1 MRLPDQLPVKF
12 NMELLLLDEPSALSL
27 PLHPPTRAQ
36 VLADEAGARA
46 FVRAWQAWQPAEE
59 VEWATRSW
67 AGLGKQDVP
76 VRVTLSGWDRVAEV
90 AGRAGEV
97 ALTRERFGALV
108 ELFPGWPEF
117 RERAARLWSSWS
129 VLSEDDFT
137 RLCLALRWFHVKP
150 SSGLRARAVPIE
162 GLDTKWIAAHRGL
175 LQRLLG
181 VADLGLAEGDR
192 LMRVRFLDGALAPTP
207 GLLDVAVPFGSLD
220 LTDGL
225 LVIVVE
231 NKETFLALPQASEGS
246 GAVLVWGSGYTAS
259 ALPELSW
266 VRAARRVLYWGDA
279 DADGYAILNALR
291 ARLAADGASVPVV
304 SVAMDVETVERFLH
318 LAVADPGD
326 ATRVLPHLTD
336 EEERARRFLVA
347 SGSKRLEQERVSLEW
362 ALAMPEFAAVWG
374 GTVDGTT
381 NVAGVI
387 DG

>member
-12 NMELLLLDEPSALSL
+12 NMELLLLDEPTVLSV
-27 PLHPPTRAQ
+27 PLHPPTRAR

-46 FVRAWQAWQPAEE
+46 FVRAWQAWEPAEE

-97 ALTRERFGALV
+97 ARARERFDALV

-117 RERAARLWSSWS
+117 RERAARSWSSWS
-129 VLSEDDFT
+129 VLSEDDFS

-162 GLDTKWIAAHRGL
+162 GLDTKWIATHRGL

-192 LMRVRFLDGALAPTP
+192 LMRVRFLDGVLAPAP
-207 GLLDVAVPFGSLD
+207 GLLDMAVPFGSLA
-220 LTDGL
+220 LPDGL
-225 LVIVVE
+225 TVVVVE
-231 NKETFLALPQASEGS
+231 NKETFLALPQAPEGS

-259 ALPELSW
+259 ALPELPW

-291 ARLAADGASVPVV
+291 ARLAAEGASVLIV
-304 SVAMDVETVERFLH
+304 SVAMDVETVQRFLH

-326 ATRVLPHLTD
+326 TTRVLPHLTD
-336 EEERARRFLVA
+336 DEERARRFLVA
-347 SGSKRLEQERVSLEW
+347 SGAKRLEQERVSLEW
-362 ALAMPEFAAVWG
+362 ALAMPEFQAVWG
-374 GTVDGTT
+374 YRRLG
-381 NVAGVI
+381 
-387 DG
+387 